1 MGEAGTDTKKL
12 IFMVSTLNTGGAQR
26 ALANM
31 SLAFPDAYEI
41 DFLLNDAQNICY
53 EYKGN
58 IIDLGLPPQKD
69 KTNLFYQLNVFL
81 RRYHE
86 LKKRKKSGKYI
97 ACISA
102 LTSANAVNILTKTP
116 KCKSIVSIRNYT
128 SKSPIRGLKRK
139 IEETAIRLLYNRADA
154 AVAVSESVRHDLMQN
169 YGVKP
174 EKVVTI
180 YNGYD
185 LDKIRALAQADLQ
198 EAERKWFR
206 SQGQGFT
213 TIVTAGRFT
222 QEKGHWHLIRA
233 MRQIVTEFPDTRLL
247 ILGEGELEPYLRE
260 LIAGCGLQ
268 DHVILCGF
276 VKNPYH
282 IISRCDLYVMPSLTE
297 GFPNAMV
304 EAMCCGLPVI
314 SADFDSGAR
323 EILAPETPIM
333 KKAQNRYELAQY
345 GVLCAV
351 CDGVRHAAQESLTAQ
366 ERVMA
371 DAVTAMLR
379 DEAMRRRYAE
389 RALERAGELDGKAMI
404 RSWIKLLRESVCL

>member
-31 SLAFPDAYEI
+31 SLVFPDAYEI

-58 IIDLGLPPQKD
+58 IIDLGLRPRKD

-86 LKKRKKSGKYI
+86 LKKRKKSGNYI

-154 AVAVSESVRHDLMQN
+154 AAAVSESVRHDLIQN

-185 LDKIRALAQADLQ
+185 LKKIRALAQVNLQ

-206 SQGQGFT
+206 PQGQGF
-213 TIVTAGRFT
+213 TIVTAGRLT
-222 QEKGHWHLIRA
+222 KEKGHWHLIRA
-233 MRQIVTEFPDTRLL
+233 MRQIVTELPDTRLL

-260 LIAGCGLQ
+260 LIADCGLQ
-268 DHVILCGF
+268 DQVILCGF

-323 EILAPETPIM
+323 EILAPESPIT
-333 KKAQNRYELAQY
+333 KKTRSGYETEQY
-345 GVLCAV
+345 GLLCPV
-351 CDGVRHAAQESLTAQ
+351 CDGVRHAAQEPLTAQ
-366 ERVMA
+366 ERAMA
-371 DAVTAMLR
+371 DAVTVMLR

-389 RALERAGELDGKAMI
+389 RAQERARELDGKVMAQD
-404 RSWIKLLRESVCL
+404 WVKLLRESVRL